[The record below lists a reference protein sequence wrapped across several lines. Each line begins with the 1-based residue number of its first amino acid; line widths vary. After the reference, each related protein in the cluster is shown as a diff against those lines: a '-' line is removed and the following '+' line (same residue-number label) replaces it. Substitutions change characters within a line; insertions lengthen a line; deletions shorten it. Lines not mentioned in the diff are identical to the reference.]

1 MTARGCLSGRLRRRR
16 RTRLTA
22 GIVLLAA
29 LVAAVLLLPVP
40 DPVQIRSWVRS
51 AGPAAP
57 LVFLLGHAVVTVAPV
72 PRTVFTLAAGLLF
85 GPFTGVA
92 LSLGATTL
100 SAVLAFGLVR
110 GVGRETVAPFLDR
123 GVLQRINAR
132 LGTRGWSTV
141 AALRMIPP
149 VPFSALN
156 YCSAVSSISLRH
168 FLAGTALGIVPGSVA
183 VVLLGDALT
192 GTTSPTLLMVSV
204 LCAVVGVA
212 GLVLDAR
219 VPSRSGGSLFT
230 LLRWPRG

>member
-1 MTARGCLSGRLRRRR
+1 MTTPGCPSCRHVR
-16 RTRLTA
+16 RTRLVV
-22 GIVLLAA
+22 GVILLAA
-29 LVAAVLLLPVP
+29 LVAVALLLPVP

-51 AGPAAP
+51 AGSAAP
-57 LVFLLGHAVVTVAPV
+57 LAFLLGHAVVTVAPV

-92 LSLGATTL
+92 LSWGATVL

-110 GVGRETVAPFLDR
+110 SVGQETVAPFLGR
-123 GVLQRINAR
+123 GALHRVNAR
-132 LGTRGWSTV
+132 LNTRGWSTI

-192 GTTSPTLLMVSV
+192 GATSPALLMVSV
-204 LCAVVGVA
+204 LSAVVGVA
-212 GLVLDAR
+212 GLVLDLR
-219 VPSRSGGSLFT
+219 VPSRSGGHPSLS
-230 LLRWPRG
+230 

>member
-1 MTARGCLSGRLRRRR
+1 MAR
-16 RTRLTA
+16 RTRLVIGVT
-22 GIVLLAA
+22 LLAA
-29 LVAAVLLLPVP
+29 LVAAALLLPVP
-40 DPVQIRSWVRS
+40 DPVQLRSWVRS

-92 LSLGATTL
+92 LSWGATTL
-100 SAVLAFGLVR
+100 SALLAFGLVR
-110 GVGRETVAPFLDR
+110 GVGRKMVAPLLDR
-123 GVLQRINAR
+123 GVLHRVNAR
-132 LGTRGWSTV
+132 LDARGWSTV

-149 VPFSALN
+149 VPFSVLN

-192 GTTSPTLLMVSV
+192 GTTSLTLLMVSV
-204 LCAVVGVA
+204 LCMGVGVT

-219 VPSRSGGSLFT
+219 IPSRPGGPLSHS
-230 LLRWPRG
+230 